1 MNEILVATASQTV
14 GPFFHLAGN
23 MDLGCV
29 ARPGAPGERIRLTCR
44 VFDGDGVPVP
54 DALIELWQAD
64 ANGIYGDPAF
74 GGFGRLASDENGV
87 CVFETVRPG
96 RAEGPNTAFHKTPQ
110 APHINLIVFAR
121 GLLKHLYTRM
131 YFAGDPAND
140 DDVILA
146 MIPAERR
153 ATLVAQSAAADA
165 WNFEIH
171 LCGDRETVFFDI

>member
-1 MNEILVATASQTV
+1 MTQTLVATASQTV

-23 MDLGCV
+23 MDLACV
-29 ARPGAPGERIRLTCR
+29 ARPGVPGERIRLTCR

-64 ANGIYGDPAF
+64 ANGIYSDPAF
-74 GGFGRLASDENGV
+74 GGFGRLASDENGI
-87 CVFETVRPG
+87 CVFEIVRPG
-96 RAEGPNTAFHKTPQ
+96 RVAGPNGAPEPQ
-110 APHINLIVFAR
+110 SPHINLIVFAR
-121 GLLKHLYTRM
+121 GLLKHLYTRV

-140 DDVILA
+140 DDAILA
-146 MIPAERR
+146 MIPGERR
-153 ATLVAQSAAADA
+153 ATLIAQAAAPDA